1 MCKIEVVSITIS
13 SSLDTSPKR
22 KVPSPLLSSLS
33 LSLSLSLWLKKL
45 NISEPVNSG
54 IMHQPIIV
62 YDEFIFSIA
71 VLDLFF

>member
-13 SSLDTSPKR
+13 GSLDTSPKR

-33 LSLSLSLWLKKL
+33 LSFSLSLWLKKL